1 MKKSRSLHLEEDIWT
16 EIDNYKDKYKLS
28 SRNAAVERMFVE
40 RRMLLMMHDK
50 SFNNEDVSDV
60 KNDNPPSKE
69 VEDSRISYKLKNTID
84 NSFDNMPD

>member
-1 MKKSRSLHLEEDIWT
+1 
-16 EIDNYKDKYKLS
+16 
-28 SRNAAVERMFVE
+28 
-40 RRMLLMMHDK
+40 MLLMMHDK

-69 VEDSRISYKLKNTID
+69 VEDSRISDKLKNTID